1 MEKISLT
8 TKDNKSIS
16 GNFFPAE
23 NARGWV
29 IYLHMMPST
38 KESWNKLAERLASDG
53 YAGLA
58 IDLRGH
64 GESEG
69 GPEGYKYFS
78 DAEHQASIND
88 VEAACD
94 FLVKSG
100 AQIGR
105 IHLIGASIGAN
116 LAIEFLAKHE
126 EIPSAVLLS
135 AGTNYRGISALRAA
149 EKLKSGQKVL
159 FLTSRDDLGADG
171 SNPKQ
176 NEMVINF
183 LPGGVKSEK
192 VVYNA
197 AGHGTNIFQ
206 TKEDPDPEEL
216 IVSFIER

>member
-29 IYLHMMPST
+29 IYLHMMPSA
-38 KESWNKLAERLASDG
+38 KESWNRLAERLASDG

-64 GESEG
+64 GESAG

-88 VEAACD
+88 VEAAFD
-94 FLVKSG
+94 FLIMNG
-100 AQIGR
+100 AKTGG

-135 AGTNYRGISALRAA
+135 AGTNYRGVSSLRAA

-176 NEMVINF
+176 NETIISS
-183 LPGGVKSEK
+183 LPGGVKAEK
-192 VVYNA
+192 VIYNA
-197 AGHGTNIFQ
+197 AGHGTNIFR

>member
-29 IYLHMMPST
+29 IYLHMMPSA
-38 KESWNKLAERLASDG
+38 KESWNRIAGRLARDG
-53 YAGLA
+53 YSGLA

-69 GPEGYKYFS
+69 GPNGYKYFS

-88 VEAACD
+88 VEAAFD
-94 FLVKSG
+94 FLLSKG
-100 AQIGR
+100 ARAGHIR
-105 IHLIGASIGAN
+105 LIGASIGAN
-116 LAIEFLAKHE
+116 LAIEFFSKHKE
-126 EIPSAVLLS
+126 FPSAVFLS
-135 AGTNYRGISALRAA
+135 AGTNYRGVSALRAA
-149 EKLKSGQKVL
+149 ENLSPGQSAL

-171 SNPKQ
+171 SNPEQ
-176 NEMVINF
+176 NEAIISS
-183 LPGGVKSEK
+183 LPSGVKAEK
-192 VVYNA
+192 VIYNS
-197 AGHGTNIFQ
+197 AGHGTNILQ